1 MYRLHETE
9 VIANMKPTTSTYNAV
24 LDALS
29 RARVPF
35 KKKVRYA
42 RRAEQILADMTQRA
56 KNGERD
62 VKPDVRTWAAVLRAW
77 SKSRDPN
84 AAENAQRLLD
94 KLEDLYA
101 KGETNFRCNYVCYT
115 TVMGAWG
122 HSKQKDALDKL
133 DAILE
138 KMEQGYEET
147 LDANLRPNTISYVQ
161 AIDAY
166 VRRDEA
172 NAARRAQATVERL
185 LKLHNKGLG
194 HVRPTRIVLNT
205 LIHAWSKS
213 KEKGAAKNA
222 ERIFKRMEAQYRAG
236 DDLVRPDEVSL
247 CAVLNAWAN
256 VAQYGGAERAEQ
268 IFEHMRSLSLEERG
282 FHLSIMMPNIVI
294 KAIARSGGPNAVEK
308 AEKVLLKLENDY
320 IFGKSTLRPDVTT
333 YSSVINSCAYY
344 RGPPQGREHALEVA
358 LRTFQ
363 KLCDIEDDN
372 PNNITYGTLFKA
384 IASLKPVGDDRE
396 KLVRKLFDQCCDE
409 GFVDAFV
416 LSQVRKA
423 SPGLYRDLVSEPC
436 GIGSGGGPD
445 ADNSIDGILKN
456 IPREW
461 CENVIE

>member
-1 MYRLHETE
+1 MYKLQETE
-9 VIANMKPTTSTYNAV
+9 VIANMKPNTATYNAV
-24 LDALS
+24 LDAIS
-29 RARVPF
+29 RAQGPS
-35 KKKVRYA
+35 KVRYA
-42 RRAEQILADMTQRA
+42 RRAEQILADMEQRA

-62 VKPDVRTWAAVLRAW
+62 VKPDVRTWAAVLRSWA
-77 SKSRDPN
+77 KSRDPN

-94 KLEDLYA
+94 KMEVLYE
-101 KGETNFRCNYVCYT
+101 KGETNVRPNYVCYT
-115 TVMGAWG
+115 TVMGAWS
-122 HSKQKDALDKL
+122 HSKRKDALDML
-133 DAILE
+133 DAILK

-147 LDANLRPNTISYVQ
+147 LDVNLRPNTVSYVT

-166 VRRDEA
+166 VKNDEF

-185 LKLHNKGLG
+185 LKLHAKGLG

-213 KEKGAAKNA
+213 KEKNAAKKA
-222 ERIFKRMEAQYRAG
+222 ERIFQQMEAQYRGG
-236 DDLVRPDEVSL
+236 DELVRPDEVSL

-256 VAQYGGAERAEQ
+256 VAQYGGAERAQQ
-268 IFEHMRSLSLEERG
+268 IFEHMQSLSLEERG

-294 KAIARSGGPNAVEK
+294 KAIARSGDPRAVEK
-308 AEKVLLKLENDY
+308 AEKILLKLENDY

-333 YSSVINSCAYY
+333 FSSVINSCAYY
-344 RGPPQGREHALEVA
+344 RHSEGREQALEVA

-363 KLCDIEDDN
+363 KLCEVEDDH

-384 IASLKPVGDDRE
+384 IASLKPVGEDRE

-416 LSQVRKA
+416 LGQVRKA
-423 SPGLYRDLVSEPC
+423 SPELYRDLVSEPC
-436 GIGSGGGPD
+436 GLGSGRPD
-445 ADNSIDGILKN
+445 ANNEGVDSILKN
-456 IPREW
+456 MPREW